1 MKFSSRHSLFKVCP
15 KTGRIVGVRAPR
27 QLPLILLPA
36 VGFLAL
42 VWFLIRVVPK
52 PSRAAYPCQRVAAPL
67 AGSFL
72 LWLAGIAGAS
82 LAFHQARTRLRQAR
96 YAAAGLALL
105 VAAAGIAWAALGQGL
120 PAQAVPVAY
129 TPHPANAPIGAAK
142 GLMPGRVA
150 WVHDPQVTDWDG
162 VSTAAG
168 QRWYDRIDQA
178 EATDMMQWALTG
190 YTDTATAGAAWDAIF
205 RHFNGGAAYQ
215 PGEKVFIKVNL
226 TTSNSPN
233 CDLNSS
239 YNWNPSTC
247 GASWTSVGQSPQL
260 MLALLDQ
267 LVNAAGVAQSDIT
280 IGDST
285 GLWVNELYN
294 TLHGSLPQRE
304 VHGRPGRP
312 GPHPEHEKHGAALLE
327 RARQRDCPQEP
338 GLPPAG
344 RGRRQV
350 HDQLRHPQEPR
361 ARRHHRDGQE
371 PFRLTQWRQ
380 RQPAKANHVELLR
393 PAPPSAHAGRC
404 QCVSRPNIGRW
415 WT

>member
-36 VGFLAL
+36 AGFLAL

-105 VAAAGIAWAALGQGL
+105 VAAAGIAWAALGQGV

-178 EATDMMQWALTG
+178 EATDMMEWALTG

-233 CDLNSS
+233 C
-239 YNWNPSTC
+239 
-247 GASWTSVGQSPQL
+247 
-260 MLALLDQ
+260 
-267 LVNAAGVAQSDIT
+267 AQ
-280 IGDST
+280 
-285 GLWVNELYN
+285 
-294 TLHGSLPQRE
+294 
-304 VHGRPGRP
+304 
-312 GPHPEHEKHGAALLE
+312 
-327 RARQRDCPQEP
+327 
-338 GLPPAG
+338 
-344 RGRRQV
+344 
-350 HDQLRHPQEPR
+350 
-361 ARRHHRDGQE
+361 
-371 PFRLTQWRQ
+371 
-380 RQPAKANHVELLR
+380 
-393 PAPPSAHAGRC
+393 
-404 QCVSRPNIGRW
+404 
-415 WT
+415 

>member
-36 VGFLAL
+36 AGFLAL

-105 VAAAGIAWAALGQGL
+105 VAVAGIAWAALGQGL

-162 VSTAAG
+162 
-168 QRWYDRIDQA
+168 D
-178 EATDMMQWALTG
+178 
-190 YTDTATAGAAWDAIF
+190 
-205 RHFNGGAAYQ
+205 
-215 PGEKVFIKVNL
+215 P
-226 TTSNSPN
+226 
-233 CDLNSS
+233 
-239 YNWNPSTC
+239 
-247 GASWTSVGQSPQL
+247 
-260 MLALLDQ
+260 
-267 LVNAAGVAQSDIT
+267 
-280 IGDST
+280 
-285 GLWVNELYN
+285 
-294 TLHGSLPQRE
+294 
-304 VHGRPGRP
+304 
-312 GPHPEHEKHGAALLE
+312 
-327 RARQRDCPQEP
+327 
-338 GLPPAG
+338 LPPVSAG
-344 RGRRQV
+344 TTRSTRPRR
-350 HDQLRHPQEPR
+350 P
-361 ARRHHRDGQE
+361 
-371 PFRLTQWRQ
+371 T
-380 RQPAKANHVELLR
+380 
-393 PAPPSAHAGRC
+393 
-404 QCVSRPNIGRW
+404 
-415 WT
+415 